1 MADME
6 PTAGTEN
13 QRRFGRP
20 SRANTG
26 RERMTERGGTQRAT
40 ETERDGA
47 GPLSA
52 REALALVETQRERTA
67 RSLHVDVPLIF
78 ILWGIAWLGGFGV
91 TYFAYGPAG
100 GSGVP
105 EWLAI
110 TVTVVLNAAAAATSA
125 GQAVRR
131 GHGVEGPSRQVMVM
145 YMWAWPLAFGGLLAV
160 NAGLF
165 AQGAP
170 LRLAPLLWPAS
181 ATVVAGILYLATGFL
196 FRDPSAYR
204 LGTWMLIVGPASV
217 FAGAPG
223 NFAVLALAG
232 GGGFLA
238 AAAPYIWRR
247 RRSPA

>member
-1 MADME
+1 MTD
-6 PTAGTEN
+6 
-13 QRRFGRP
+13 
-20 SRANTG
+20 TG
-26 RERMTERGGTQRAT
+26 EKMTDTGPAT
-40 ETERDGA
+40 EPDND

-52 REALALVETQRERTA
+52 REALALVEAQRERVA
-67 RSLHVDVPLIF
+67 RSLQVNVPLILA
-78 ILWGIAWLGGFGV
+78 LWGIAWLGGFGI
-91 TYFAYGPAG
+91 TYFAYGPAHG
-100 GSGVP
+100 AVVP
-105 EWLAI
+105 AWLAI
-110 TVTVVLNAAAAATSA
+110 AVTIVLNAVAAATSA
-125 GQAVRR
+125 AQAVRR

-165 AQGAP
+165 TQGAP
-170 LRLAPLLWPAS
+170 PRLAPLLWPAS

-196 FRDPSAYR
+196 FRDPNAYR

-238 AAAPYIWRR
+238 AAAPYVWRR
-247 RRSPA
+247 RRSRA